1 MRHIL
6 GMVKSQLDLN
16 GAKSQKLELDYLRLV
31 YAVKEIKKRG
41 DYALGYLA
49 VLAPSILDR
58 VKHWEAKYQAEGCV
72 KVINIHLSS
81 SDKSKLKEEK
91 TSNIA
96 GMVTGAMGGEAG
108 ERSSANFGRKTGEN
122 ALRKKIFESEQN
134 VEEIMDKT
142 EFPLRIQWDFYGVVD
157 KS

>member
-1 MRHIL
+1 MQGFRNITSYGWL
-6 GMVKSQLDLN
+6 GLYIQ
-16 GAKSQKLELDYLRLV
+16 
-31 YAVKEIKKRG
+31 
-41 DYALGYLA
+41 
-49 VLAPSILDR
+49 
-58 VKHWEAKYQAEGCV
+58 
-72 KVINIHLSS
+72 LSS
-81 SDKSKLKEEK
+81 SDKNKLKEEK
-91 TSNIA
+91 ESNIA
-96 GMVTGAMGGEAG
+96 GMVVGAMGGEAG